1 MEHDKKFIEE
11 LAKKYKTTPQ
21 KISNILE
28 EYGTM
33 EAYLEERKKGI
44 EEVAFETFKP
54 SLKRFFETLGIKS
67 IEDLRKYNKR
77 ELKELGITKAQMDRL
92 EKDYNITF
100 RDDENEGELSNS
112 SSLLDLGFTARVNQI
127 LLSNNIRTVED
138 LLKVSE
144 EELQDLLY
152 DKKGRA
158 GKAGY
163 DTMKKVLD
171 TRSELSESFGSTE
184 LETLRAKKL
193 ELTAQSKGLEE
204 QTKEAKEL
212 LTSYENLAK
221 GTTQSDDSSSPD
233 FKDE

>member
-1 MEHDKKFIEE
+1 MEQDKNFIEE
-11 LAKKYKTTPQ
+11 LARKYRTTP
-21 KISNILE
+21 KRISYILE

-44 EEVAFETFKP
+44 EDAAFETFSH
-54 SLKRFFETLGIKS
+54 SLKKFFETIGIKG

-77 ELKELGITKAQMDRL
+77 ELKELGINKATMDRL

-100 RDDENEGELSNS
+100 RDDENERELSKS
-112 SSLLDLGFTARVNQI
+112 SSLLDLSFTARVNQI

-138 LLKVSE
+138 LLNTSK

-152 DKKGRA
+152 DKRGRV

-163 DTMKKVLD
+163 DTMKQVLEK
-171 TRSELSESFGSTE
+171 RSEMNKFFGSTE
-184 LETLRAKKL
+184 LETLRSKKS

-204 QTKEAKEL
+204 QTREAKEL

-221 GTTQSDDSSSPD
+221 RTTQSDDSSSPD